1 MALRESNR
9 HAYPAFHNA
18 PVPSFGGADAP
29 LLIVGMAPGLKGANA
44 TGRPFT
50 NDGAGDLL
58 YPALLASG
66 FATGTYGRRADDGL
80 ALVDCRITNAVKC
93 VPPQNKPLPVET
105 RTCRQHFFLPEVA
118 AMTRLRAVLALG
130 TVSHNTILSAF
141 GLRLTAYKFVH
152 GATHQLRDGVRLF
165 DSYHCSRY
173 NVNTGLLTMAMFQD
187 VFGAIRG
194 YLD

>member
-1 MALRESNR
+1 MDS
-9 HAYPAFHNA
+9 
-18 PVPSFGGADAP
+18 P

-66 FATGTYGRRADDGL
+66 FAEGTYGRRADDGL
-80 ALVDCRITNAVKC
+80 RLIDCRITNAVKC

-105 RTCRQHFFLPEVA
+105 RTCRENFFAPEVA
-118 AMTRLRAVLALG
+118 SLPGLRAVMALG
-130 TVSHNTILSAF
+130 TVSHNSILSAF
-141 GLRLTAYKFVH
+141 GLRLAAYKFGH
-152 GATHQLRDGVRLF
+152 GAIHELPAGVRLF

-173 NVNTGLLTMAMFQD
+173 NVNTGVLTMAMFQA
-187 VFGAIRG
+187 VFDSIRA